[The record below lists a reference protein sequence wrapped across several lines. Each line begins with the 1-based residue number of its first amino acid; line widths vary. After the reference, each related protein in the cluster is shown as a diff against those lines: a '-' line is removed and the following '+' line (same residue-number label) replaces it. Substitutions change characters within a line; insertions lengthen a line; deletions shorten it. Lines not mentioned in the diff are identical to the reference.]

1 MKKLLQKV
9 LSIILALMM
18 IVPMFV
24 LPSFAEEAS
33 EEEEVTLK
41 NAIRCDGYQ
50 VRMKTYTGLR
60 ALFTFR
66 ESVAKENKKNG
77 YTLVSYGAI
86 LSSYATF
93 ENTYGS
99 DEDALFAA
107 ARAGGDEK
115 VKLREVYNEIPG
127 DGGLRVYTDIGKKQ
141 FCISITDIGP
151 ENALSDIYVAGYA
164 IYMDAEN
171 NEVYTLTTYNM
182 ADGVKAVNL
191 YEITLGLTKS
201 GLMNSQFADDVCFWQ
216 ILKEGALKVAD
227 TSGADY
233 GDNADK
239 LVDGEFTYLDV
250 NWHALTGSSGSW
262 TGTWSAVN
270 EEASG
275 LVWSVLKYTDDEYVL
290 VYRNVDKYD
299 MYESGVSIPSYGKYD
314 KVSVAPWYPTYAS
327 TTFTKY
333 NPALSEADYMK
344 IQTLVVDHGV
354 KGTSS
359 QDAGLAGFKSVKID
373 NVNYGLHTIVYP
385 EVEGGFTAYEFT
397 FAEDSML
404 RNVIWCHADENGDPV
419 EHMSEFPVLQ
429 EEYSSLI
436 DLRGFT
442 KLGFRDTFE
451 NVWGAKNIVF
461 NANITATARKS
472 SEKGWM
478 YFMFNGASG
487 LQRVWFEGDD
497 MPEVGTMDLS
507 KLPVTKIGERAF
519 NLGSASAISISTIVL
534 PDTTTNIVGSSA
546 KKYTLGN
553 KLAIDYICNNDTVQ
567 TEIVRFIKAYYSA
580 LSSELAKISVNG
592 TPIADLITG

>member
-33 EEEEVTLK
+33 EEEEVTELQ
-41 NAIRCDGYQ
+41 NAIIADGFM
-50 VRMKTYTGLR
+50 VRMKEYTGLR
-60 ALFTFR
+60 ALFTFKSYIDR
-66 ESVAKENKKNG
+66 RNENNG

-127 DGGLRVYTDIGKKQ
+127 DGGLRVYTDIEKKQ

-182 ADGVKAVNL
+182 ADGAKAVNL

-201 GLMNSQFADDVCFWQ
+201 GLMNSEFADDVCFWQ
-216 ILKEGALKVAD
+216 ILKNGALKVAD

-250 NWHALTGSSGSW
+250 NWHALNGSSGSW
-262 TGTWSAVN
+262 SGTWSGVN
-270 EEASG
+270 EEESG

-290 VYRNVDKYD
+290 VYRNKDKEDLYTK
-299 MYESGVSIPSYGKYD
+299 GVSIPSYGKPGSEY
-314 KVSVAPWYPTYAS
+314 VAPWYHTYGS
-327 TTFTKY
+327 SSFTKY
-333 NPALSEADYMK
+333 NPALSQDDYMK
-344 IQTLVVDHGV
+344 IQTLVIDHGV

-359 QDAGLAGFKSVKID
+359 KDAGMAGFKSIKVD

-385 EVEGGFTAYEFT
+385 DVEGGFTAYEFT
-397 FAEDSML
+397 FAESSML
-404 RNVIWCHADENGDPV
+404 RNVIWCHADENGEPV
-419 EHMSEFPVLQ
+419 QHMSEFPVLQ

-461 NANITATARKS
+461 NANMTAVARKPA
-472 SEKGWM
+472 EIGWA
-478 YFMFNGASG
+478 YFTFNGASG
-487 LQRVWFEGDD
+487 VQRVWFAGDE
-497 MPEVGTMDLS
+497 MPEAGTMDLS

-519 NLGSASAISISTIVL
+519 NLGSSTIINTVKL
-534 PDTTTNIVGSSA
+534 PDALTTVTGQGT
-546 KKYTLGN
+546 KYTFGN
-553 KLAIDYICNNDTVQ
+553 KLSINYVCSEAVQNAIVNFLKTNKSD
-567 TEIVRFIKAYYSA
+567 
-580 LSSELAKISVNG
+580 SSLQNSIANITVNG
-592 TPIADLITG
+592 TPTADLIG